1 MLKPERIAIIS
12 TRSFG
17 YIDFLAEKL
26 KATENIDLVYINI
39 DSISF
44 SYKNRLSRI
53 RNGFRKLFSLPNM
66 KDINRIEF
74 IKKELADKGT
84 FDTILVIRPDKISKL
99 ALMYLR
105 ENTSNLVCYLFDG
118 IENFKD
124 QKKILHYFD
133 FVYSYDKKDVL
144 NNNFKFLTNYIYDF
158 KIDTK
163 KISNLAFNVSSYDE
177 RFPFLEKLA
186 NHFENI
192 NLPFR
197 FIVKKEKPFNHD
209 LIEISAVY
217 LSLLEVKDVLA
228 ESFAIVDIQKQN
240 QTGLSF
246 RVFEALGY
254 RKKLITN
261 NQDVVNYEFYNPTNI
276 FIITEDN
283 YQIPKFFF
291 DTPYVEI
298 DPQILAKYYIDN
310 WILQVFNI
318 DCNSSLK

>member
-1 MLKPERIAIIS
+1 MLEPKRIAIIS

-26 KATENIDLVYINI
+26 NATENVDLVYINI
-39 DSISF
+39 DSIPF
-44 SYKNRLSRI
+44 SYKNRISRI
-53 RNGFRKLFSLPNM
+53 RDGFRKLFSLPNL
-66 KDINRIEF
+66 KDINRTEF
-74 IKKELADKGT
+74 IKKGLAGKGS
-84 FDTILVIRPDKISKL
+84 FDTILVIRPDKISKS

-105 ENTSNLVCYLFDG
+105 ENTSKLVCYLFDG

-133 FVYSYDKKDVL
+133 LVYSYDKKDVA
-144 NNNFKFLTNYIYDF
+144 NNNFIFLTNYIYDF

-163 KISNLAFNVSSYDE
+163 TISNLAFNVSSYDE

-186 NHFENI
+186 NHFKNI

-209 LIEISAVY
+209 LIEISPVY
-217 LSLLEVKDVLA
+217 LSLQEVKDILA
-228 ESFAIVDIQKQN
+228 ESFALVDIQKPN
-240 QTGLSF
+240 QSGLSF

-261 NQDVVNYEFYNPTNI
+261 NQDVANYEFYNPNNI
-276 FIITEDN
+276 FIIAENN
-283 YQIPKFFF
+283 YQIPGDFFE
-291 DTPYVEI
+291 TPYAEI
-298 DPQILAKYYIDN
+298 APEILAKYYIDN
-310 WILQVFNI
+310 WILEVFNI
-318 DCNSSLK
+318 DCTSSV